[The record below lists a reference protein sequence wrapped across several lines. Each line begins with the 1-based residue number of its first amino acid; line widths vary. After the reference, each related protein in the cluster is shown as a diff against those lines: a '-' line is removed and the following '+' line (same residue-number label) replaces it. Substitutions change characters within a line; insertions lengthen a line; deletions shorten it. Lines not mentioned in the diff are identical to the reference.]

1 MQVDIGS
8 RATNMLPKFVPSI
21 IIAVGLFICC
31 FPQEHPE
38 WAWWSAAM
46 RDFIVKVT
54 PFATDA
60 SRYWVSVG
68 TTTLMIGI
76 FFSKNARRFL
86 TLPLFNF
93 LGRVSFPVYLLHN
106 TVIRTV
112 MVWMAYGQSAANTP
126 LMDEQGNLL
135 QLRRASPMTFVFILP
150 VFYAILYLIA
160 YAWTLYVDPFC
171 AKVVNWMKNLMFRDE
186 QLAGEKSIPLTNVP
200 A

>member
-1 MQVDIGS
+1 
-8 RATNMLPKFVPSI
+8 
-21 IIAVGLFICC
+21 
-31 FPQEHPE
+31 
-38 WAWWSAAM
+38 M
-46 RDFIVKVT
+46 RDFIVQII
-54 PFATDA
+54 PFASDV

-68 TTTLMIGI
+68 TTILMIGI
-76 FFSKNARRFL
+76 FFSRNARRVL

-106 TVIRTV
+106 TVIRTL
-112 MVWMAYGQSAANTP
+112 MVWLAYGQSAANTP
-126 LMDEQGNLL
+126 VVDEQGNLL

-150 VFYAILYLIA
+150 VFYAVLYMIA

-186 QLAGEKSIPLTNVP
+186 QLAGEKTIPLTNVP